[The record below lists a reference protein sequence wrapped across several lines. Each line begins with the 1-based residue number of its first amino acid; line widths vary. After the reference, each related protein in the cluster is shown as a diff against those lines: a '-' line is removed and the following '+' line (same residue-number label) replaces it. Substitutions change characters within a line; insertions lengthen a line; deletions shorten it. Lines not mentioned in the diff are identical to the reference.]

1 MPAKRHR
8 PRLNSKLACF
18 KLRIGRSRI
27 GRLESLPLKK
37 IDLFNV
43 LWFIQ
48 RNLQRARAC

>member
-43 LWFIQ
+43 L
-48 RNLQRARAC
+48 